1 MKKEYRKP
9 EIETIVL
16 NNQPMLAGQSHPDAD
31 AKRGVSF
38 DESEED
44 DEESIDGDD
53 NKTVW

>member
-38 DESEED
+38 GNRSYLICLN
-44 DEESIDGDD
+44 IDI
-53 NKTVW
+53 